1 MLDETNVTATDTGNT
16 TGGET
21 TEEQTATE
29 QDTQNTTAEGSEQE
43 TQEETEEEESAEAS
57 EFEPYDFDN
66 VVKLPE
72 GYTLPDVAK
81 ESLNEMGKEL
91 GIPADK
97 IQLAVDKFIKVNEAY
112 ATQQQEA
119 DQKAWEKGQAET
131 KTALLKDWGDDYEK
145 NTASINKVL
154 STFFKESFNHMFGE
168 PEEGKTHDLSKRPL
182 MPAHFEKSLLSISKL
197 ISQDSFE
204 NGEAPSTGLKNRT
217 LADACRT

>member
-1 MLDETNVTATDTGNT
+1 MSKETNVTATDTGNT

-29 QDTQNTTAEGSEQE
+29 QETQNTTEEGSEQE
-43 TQEETEEEESAEAS
+43 SQEEATEEESTEDAE
-57 EFEPYDFDN
+57 FQPYDFDN

-81 ESLNEMGKEL
+81 DSLNEMGKEL

-112 ATQQQEA
+112 AQEQQEQA
-119 DQKAWEKGQAET
+119 QKAWEKGQEET
-131 KTALLKDWGDDYEK
+131 KTTLLKDWGDDYEK
-145 NTASINKVL
+145 NTASVNKVL
-154 STFFKESFNHMFGE
+154 TTFFPESFNHMFGK

-182 MPAHFEKSLLSISKL
+182 MPVDFEKSLLKISKL

-204 NGEAPSTGLKNRT
+204 SGEAASTGLKNRK